1 MTENA
6 APNMVTQPQ
15 LNFLRKLAH
24 QVTGDGNAHLAAF
37 TDSHSGSVTTVAASA
52 EIKRLKALVDSGAV
66 NPPAPRRKEAATT
79 VAPAGRYAVDLR
91 GNSLLVEITK
101 PSSGKWAGY
110 TFVKTVPLVA
120 EVAAEPVLGKLAVDV
135 LKAIDENP
143 RGCAGMYGRITGR
156 CGQCHRRL
164 SDPSSKE
171 LGVGPECMGKFAD
184 TPQPDYGFP
193 SRRASGPQA
202 PERF

>member
-1 MTENA
+1 MPENA
-6 APNMVTQPQ
+6 PNLVTQPQ

-37 TDSHSGSVTTVAASA
+37 TASHSGAVTTVAASA
-52 EIKRLKALVDSGAV
+52 EIKRLKALADSGAK
-66 NPPAPRRKEAATT
+66 PPARRQEAATT
-79 VAPAGRYAVDLR
+79 VAPVGRYAVDLP
-91 GNSLLVEITK
+91 GNSMLVEITK
-101 PSSGKWAGY
+101 PSSGRWAGY
-110 TFVKTVPLVA
+110 TFVKTVPLLAGV
-120 EVAAEPVLGKLAVDV
+120 EPEPVKGKLAADV

-143 RGCAGMYGRITGR
+143 RGCAGTYGRITGR
-156 CGQCHRRL
+156 CGQCNRRL

-184 TPQPDYGFP
+184 TPQPDYGTLF
-193 SRRASGPQA
+193 RRASGPQA